1 MEGKIEIEANGN
13 EINPMFESTTK
24 STSSVL
30 DDHSY
35 CWQKDSPKSLDCIDR
50 RNFIEVL
57 ANKINELPP
66 KNKLLKRKT
75 LYDTNRCFTWRKLKT
90 DAKMNL
96 HTDIQSI
103 EILMLYLH

>member
-13 EINPMFESTTK
+13 EIIPVFESTTE
-24 STSSVL
+24 SPSSVL

-35 CWQKDSPKSLDCIDR
+35 CSQKDTPKSLDCIDR

-57 ANKINELPP
+57 VNDINERPL

-75 LYDTNRCFTWRKLKT
+75 
-90 DAKMNL
+90 
-96 HTDIQSI
+96 
-103 EILMLYLH
+103 